1 MVKEIYLFGTKMY
14 KYFNLGGTHYSQN
27 WTGFFFC
34 DYSFLLLFFFSRP
47 FYSRYLLRFIVFL
60 NAVKLGVDYGQSL
73 EMEP

>member
-1 MVKEIYLFGTKMY
+1 MVQKCTNILIWGVRIIAKIGQDFFLRLFV
-14 KYFNLGGTHYSQN
+14 LAPV
-27 WTGFFFC
+27 
-34 DYSFLLLFFFSRP
+34 FFSRP